1 MELKLREKLI
11 RTRVVDRNLGKLKD
25 NETGEYLK
33 QYQDLGKRLEDYYS
47 EFLDIGRTNVFQG
60 QVYET
65 GQADNEVPTYAFL
78 NYMRDKPDQQ
88 IIIPSRDNF
97 KIEKFTQQDI
107 ENYIRNYTQYHQAMP
122 RGR

>member
-1 MELKLREKLI
+1 
-11 RTRVVDRNLGKLKD
+11 
-25 NETGEYLK
+25 
-33 QYQDLGKRLEDYYS
+33 
-47 EFLDIGRTNVFQG
+47 
-60 QVYET
+60 
-65 GQADNEVPTYAFL
+65 
-78 NYMRDKPDQQ
+78 MRDKPDQQ